1 MLGRAGPLS
10 GGTKGISTVT
20 HMRLPAVTD
29 DLERA
34 AHDLREHGL
43 CLVSGVLGDDEVA
56 EVRHRLYAAAD
67 DDRASGAAQAFVM
80 DEPDDGSNTRVWNL
94 LNRGWCF
101 SRLVEHPAAL
111 ELLRG
116 LLGWPLQL
124 SNISANITGPGGGR
138 MMMHTDQLYMPE
150 PWSGP
155 QGANVVWM
163 ADDFTADNGATRVV
177 PGSHRLNRSPR
188 PDEMAAA
195 ETVPLEAPAGT
206 MCVMEGRVWHHTGD
220 NVTVPPDDV
229 TRGGIFAWYTI
240 PIYRTQE
247 NWFLSLDPLVL
258 QNASDTLLEL
268 LGYRA
273 RGLGL
278 VNGRSPR

>member
-1 MLGRAGPLS
+1 MLRRGHLATD
-10 GGTKGISTVT
+10 GTSDLTTVT
-20 HMRLPAVTD
+20 HMTLPAVTN

-34 AHDLREHGL
+34 AHDLAEHGL
-43 CLVSGVLGDDEVA
+43 CLVGGVLGADELA
-56 EVRHRLYAAAD
+56 EVRRRLYAAAD
-67 DDRASGAAQAFVM
+67 DDLASGARQPFVM
-80 DEPDDGSNTRVWNL
+80 DDPADRSNVRVWNL

-101 SRLVEHPAAL
+101 VRLAEHPAAL
-111 ELLRG
+111 HLLRG

-138 MMMHTDQLYMPE
+138 MVMHADQLYMPQ

-163 ADDFTADNGATRVV
+163 ADDFTAENGATRVV
-177 PGSHRLNRSPR
+177 PGSHRHQRTPG
-188 PDEMAAA
+188 PVDQTAP
-195 ETVPLEAPAGT
+195 TVPLEAPAGT
-206 MCVMEGRVWHHTGD
+206 MCVMDGRVWHHTGD
-220 NVTVPPDDV
+220 NVTASS

-247 NWFLSLDPLVL
+247 NWFLSLDPLVV
-258 QNASDTLLEL
+258 QQASDTMLEL

-273 RGLGL
+273 QGLGL